1 MMGGWP
7 LGRKERVS
15 VGEVSQQD
23 KAHGDPYERLCWLHN
38 PVCLERREEE
48 PGEAPPFHFLSWPA
62 RKVGGALARV
72 LRGLA

>member
-23 KAHGDPYERLCWLHN
+23 EAHGDPYERLCWLHN